1 MRATLLATANS
12 RQRRGSVGVN
22 IEVIASGDQAYW
34 PHGLTLDLAARRLYW
49 VEANGEATRK
59 KGIYSSDYWGND
71 VKTITQSVTI
81 SNPLAIAMHDDRIYW
96 TEFLRHQVLTVSK
109 DGGHASVVVNVP
121 LPSHIRGPW
130 GLRVFHP
137 DAQPQFKNV
146 CSNSG
151 CEQLCLP
158 TSRLGV
164 AKGEEPPDARLHSC
178 VDGAPANTSQ
188 SLATSPLRRPELQSG
203 DDSKKV
209 AEPQTEASTS
219 SVVTLVIAAICFV
232 VAVAALCVV
241 WYLLRRRNQRRKRV
255 IIELSTI
262 RPVPTQPSASARDK
276 WHIPAS
282 ELTITIECQIG
293 SGAFANV
300 YKGRHGTAIVAVK
313 IPREHS
319 TEARRDLERE
329 IEFMKALGTHP
340 HILKLHGYSVLEGS
354 RSVLVLEYCANA
366 DLSRWLLTHP
376 KCLSAKQEKP
386 LCEQHANPSD
396 MCLQLLSFS
405 WQIADGMAYLALRNL
420 IHRDIAAR
428 NILLTD
434 EIDGCEG
441 K

>member
-1 MRATLLATANS
+1 
-12 RQRRGSVGVN
+12 
-22 IEVIASGDQAYW
+22 
-34 PHGLTLDLAARRLYW
+34 
-49 VEANGEATRK
+49 
-59 KGIYSSDYWGND
+59 
-71 VKTITQSVTI
+71 
-81 SNPLAIAMHDDRIYW
+81 
-96 TEFLRHQVLTVSK
+96 VL
-109 DGGHASVVVNVP
+109 NVP

-130 GLRVFHP
+130 GIRVFHP
-137 DAQPQFKNV
+137 DIQPKFKNV
-146 CSNSG
+146 CSDSK

-164 AKGEEPPDARLHSC
+164 AKGEEPHDGRLYSC
-178 VDGAPANTSQ
+178 LDGTPANTSQ
-188 SLATSPLRRPELQSG
+188 PVALNPLRRPEQQSG
-203 DDSKKV
+203 ADSKKL

-219 SVVTLVIAAICFV
+219 SVVIIVVAVMCFV
-232 VAVAALCVV
+232 VATAALCVV
-241 WYLLRRRNQRRKRV
+241 CYLLRRRNQRRKRV

-262 RPVPTQPSASARDK
+262 RPVPTRPSESARDK

-300 YKGRHGTAIVAVK
+300 YKGRHGTTIIAVK

-340 HILKLHGYSVLEGS
+340 HILILHGYSMLDRN
-354 RSVLVLEYCANA
+354 RSVLVLEYCANG
-366 DLSRWLLTHP
+366 DLSRWLLAHP
-376 KCLSAKQEKP
+376 KCLSAEEEKP
-386 LCEQHANPSD
+386 HCENHSNASD
-396 MCLQLLSFS
+396 MCMQLLSFS

-434 EIDGCEG
+434 EMAAKASRLSGH
-441 K
+441 